1 MKQKKQI
8 AKIYV
13 TRCFEEARDNRC
25 SYTFGEVVES
35 MKEITLT
42 KRLKKEVKSI
52 KYIIKPL
59 KEQFEEHEIDKNIEL
74 FNCTFTSKIKKIH
87 TKELYIKEK
96 KHEANRN
103 RSIQRN
109 KS

>member
-42 KRLKKEVKSI
+42 KRLK
-52 KYIIKPL
+52 
-59 KEQFEEHEIDKNIEL
+59 
-74 FNCTFTSKIKKIH
+74 
-87 TKELYIKEK
+87 
-96 KHEANRN
+96 
-103 RSIQRN
+103 
-109 KS
+109 